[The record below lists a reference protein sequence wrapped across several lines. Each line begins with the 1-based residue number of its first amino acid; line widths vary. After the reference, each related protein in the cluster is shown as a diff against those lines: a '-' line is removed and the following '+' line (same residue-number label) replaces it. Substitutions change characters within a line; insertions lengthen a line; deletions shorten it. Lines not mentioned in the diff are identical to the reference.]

1 MRIAFL
7 VSLPLFVCW
16 GWPSIVHAQNGGD
29 IQLVQDETDS
39 ADPIQPP
46 LDPPTSSP
54 STPSSSF
61 PQMASRSGRF
71 DGGFER
77 LEGSRRGVT
86 GRSLARM
93 PNMFGDFFTP
103 GGTARFTAR
112 IPVVTGVEIVP
123 VTSTQTVTVFDTFT
137 FNDPSQGPMTVVQPR
152 DVQVDVVTNVEQDVV
167 QTFTF
172 EGEVQLPLAGGVR
185 RQKVSE
191 NNSPIPQDRWIFSY
205 NHFENALAADTFDF
219 VETDNT
225 VSLRTNRVNRS
236 IDRFGFGV
244 EKTLFDGWSSV
255 QVLQNVSANQWQL
268 DSDLVGA
275 TADGLGN
282 LAFLFKQ
289 TLVLAEDGLISA
301 GLGFDIPIGADGEG
315 RVDAFKYELKN
326 ENVHLFPYLG
336 IALAPTNDW
345 FFQGFLQLDIPTR
358 GNSVVVEDFKNRQTV
373 GRLNE
378 STILFLD
385 VSGGY
390 WLYRDPDARAII
402 GAALVSELHYGVP
415 LGDSDSVKY
424 VSSDGTVNFTFA
436 NPSGLSDALNL
447 TLGFHTVLANGA
459 TVRVGG
465 VIPIEKQN
473 DVDFDSEVQCQVTVP
488 F

>member
-1 MRIAFL
+1 MRIALL
-7 VSLPLFVCW
+7 VSILLIACW
-16 GWPSIVHAQNGGD
+16 SWPAAANAQYGD
-29 IQLVQDETDS
+29 VIRLVQDETESNDS
-39 ADPIQPP
+39 IQPP
-46 LDPPTSSP
+46 LDPPASSP
-54 STPSSSF
+54 STPSSPF
-61 PQMASRSGRF
+61 PQMASQSNRF
-71 DGGFER
+71 GGGFER
-77 LEGSRRGVT
+77 LQASRRGVT
-86 GRSLARM
+86 GRSLSRM

-103 GGTARFTAR
+103 GGTACFTAR
-112 IPVVTGVEIVP
+112 IPVVTGTQLVP

-137 FNDPSQGPMTVVQPR
+137 IDDPSQGTITVTQPR
-152 DVQVDVVTNVEQDVV
+152 DVQVNVVTNVEQDIV

-191 NNSPIPQDRWIFSY
+191 NNNPIPQDRWIFSY

-225 VSLRTNRVNRS
+225 VTLRTNRVNRS

-255 QVLQNVSANQWQL
+255 QVLQTVSANQWQL
-268 DSDLVGA
+268 DSDVIGA
-275 TADGLGN
+275 TAGGLGN

-289 TLVLAEDGLISA
+289 TLVLADDGLISA
-301 GLGFDIPIGADGEG
+301 GLGFDVPIGADGEG
-315 RVDAFKYELKN
+315 RVDTLKYVLKN

-336 IALAPTNDW
+336 IALTPTNDW
-345 FFQGFLQLDIPTR
+345 FFQGFLQFDIPTQ
-358 GNSVVVEDFKNRQTV
+358 GNSVIVENANSRQTV

-390 WLYRDPDARAII
+390 WLYRDPDARTII
-402 GAALVSELHYGVP
+402 GAALVGELHYGVP
-415 LGDSDSVKY
+415 LGDADSVNY
-424 VSSDGTVNFTFA
+424 ASTDGTVNFTFA
-436 NPSGLSDALNL
+436 NPAGWSDALNL
-447 TLGFHTVLANGA
+447 TLGIHTVLVNGA
-459 TVRVGG
+459 SVRVGG
-465 VIPIEKQN
+465 VIPIEKQD
-473 DVDFDSEVQCQVTVP
+473 DVDFDSEIQCQVTVP